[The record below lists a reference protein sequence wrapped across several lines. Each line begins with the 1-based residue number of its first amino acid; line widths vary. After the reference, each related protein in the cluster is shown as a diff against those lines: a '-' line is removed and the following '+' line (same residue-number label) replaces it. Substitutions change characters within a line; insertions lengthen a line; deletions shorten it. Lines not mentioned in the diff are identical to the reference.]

1 MVKNHNVKGFYFV
14 PDFNNP
20 TSEMMDIP
28 TRKLI
33 GSFCT
38 TQGLPLI
45 EDAIYTLFMP
55 QPVPSISFFA
65 PDFGI
70 FISSVS
76 KILSPGLRLALLH
89 VPNQFYD
96 KIWECLYAMHITPPS
111 LMTTLFTRLIAS
123 DEFEKIRH
131 LRILELEERNKLF
144 DATCHN
150 LPTYGNLHSPIRW
163 LHLPESILPSDF
175 EALAKKNGL
184 HLYSADR
191 FFVGSGQIPSVV
203 RLSLISAHPLEQYEK
218 GLHILRNLYEK
229 VQNKKKGGLSYL

>member
-1 MVKNHNVKGFYFV
+1 MRYFYFY
-14 PDFNNP
+14 P
-20 TSEMMDIP
+20 
-28 TRKLI
+28 
-33 GSFCT
+33 
-38 TQGLPLI
+38 Q
-45 EDAIYTLFMP
+45 AIYIL
-55 QPVPSISFFA
+55 
-65 PDFGI
+65 
-70 FISSVS
+70 
-76 KILSPGLRLALLH
+76 KIEKNRA
-89 VPNQFYD
+89 
-96 KIWECLYAMHITPPS
+96 YAMHITPPS

-144 DATCHN
+144 DATCPN

-191 FFVGSGQIPSVV
+191 LFVGSGQIPSAV